1 MSILGRIRTILGLTK
16 SSEPSKPVSWSTT
29 DDLLFPSKTRNAT
42 KMGRF
47 ITPQRRLKP
56 ATPRRHDTRTI
67 SSPPPSVPSSDDDGF
82 LSGAV
87 LGIAAAELL
96 GSSSSDASPSSP
108 DTFSGDSGSFGGGGS
123 SGDW

>member
-16 SSEPSKPVSWSTT
+16 SSEPSKPVSWNTT
-29 DDLLFPSKTRNAT
+29 DDLLFPMRTRNAT
-42 KMGRF
+42 KMEKF

-56 ATPRRHDTRTI
+56 ATRRHHTRTI
-67 SSPPPSVPSSDDDGF
+67 SSPPPSAPVSNDDGF

-96 GSSSSDASPSSP
+96 GSSSIDTSPSSP
-108 DTFSGDSGSFGGGGS
+108 DTFSGDGGSFGGGGS